1 MKHLLLLLGLY
12 LPLLAMAAPEARVQ
26 TRLVPGGDTVV
37 GATVELQVDLLV
49 DTWFTQPPVL
59 PVIDLPGATVS
70 APSGEAQHLNQQHDG
85 KTFFGL
91 RYTYQITPQ
100 AAQTFTLPAQ
110 SFQVFPGQSDG
121 PLTLTS
127 EPLSWVAKA
136 LAGDTGGHRL
146 VARKVSLEQQTQ
158 LSHAPLRTGDSITR
172 RVLTRAEGAQAML
185 LPPPPLSE
193 VAGLKRYVQTPRV
206 TPLSDGRGGTS
217 GGQRE
222 DSVTYVVSAAGHY
235 QLPAI
240 ELQWW
245 DAASGQAR
253 QATLPPVDLNVTE
266 GTYKAPFSIDGDLR
280 ALGRQ
285 AQLRLS
291 AQWLWLIGLLLFGG
305 GLMYLCRPSLY
316 AAWRRFEGWQ
326 AARRTARLQSADYAW
341 QLARKQL
348 AQDPPELGGLYL
360 WVRRRTGYYT
370 LSDFS
375 QGLPPSSGIRLLDW
389 LQIRYGKPSGTAHV
403 TPPLGPTLSQARRVL
418 AAEHVRSSQR
428 NGLKPLNP

>member
-1 MKHLLLLLGLY
+1 M
-12 LPLLAMAAPEARVQ
+12 
-26 TRLVPGGDTVV
+26 
-37 GATVELQVDLLV
+37 
-49 DTWFTQPPVL
+49 
-59 PVIDLPGATVS
+59 
-70 APSGEAQHLNQQHDG
+70 
-85 KTFFGL
+85 
-91 RYTYQITPQ
+91 
-100 AAQTFTLPAQ
+100 
-110 SFQVFPGQSDG
+110 
-121 PLTLTS
+121 
-127 EPLSWVAKA
+127 
-136 LAGDTGGHRL
+136 
-146 VARKVSLEQQTQ
+146 
-158 LSHAPLRTGDSITR
+158 
-172 RVLTRAEGAQAML
+172 
-185 LPPPPLSE
+185 
-193 VAGLKRYVQTPRV
+193 
-206 TPLSDGRGGTS
+206 
-217 GGQRE
+217 
-222 DSVTYVVSAAGHY
+222 
-235 QLPAI
+235 
-240 ELQWW
+240 
-245 DAASGQAR
+245 
-253 QATLPPVDLNVTE
+253 
-266 GTYKAPFSIDGDLR
+266 R

-326 AARRTARLQSADYAW
+326 AARRTARLKSADYAW

>member
-12 LPLLAMAAPEARVQ
+12 LPLLAMAAPDARVQ
-26 TRLVPGGDTVV
+26 THLVPGGDTVV

-291 AQWLWLIGLLLFGG
+291 AQWLWLIGLLLCGG
-305 GLMYLCRPSLY
+305 GLMYLCRPWLY

-403 TPPLGPTLSQARRVL
+403 TPPLGPTLSQASRVL
-418 AAEHVRSSQR
+418 APEHVRSSQR

>member
-1 MKHLLLLLGLY
+1 MRHLLLLLGLY

-26 TRLVPGGDTVV
+26 ARLVPGGDTVV

-70 APSGEAQHLNQQHDG
+70 APSGEAQHLNQEHDG

-158 LSHAPLRTGDSITR
+158 LSHSPLRAGDSITR

-185 LPPPPLSE
+185 LPPPPLGE

-253 QATLPPVDLNVTE
+253 QATLPPIDLNVTE
-266 GTYKAPFSIDGDLR
+266 GTYKAPFSIDEDLR

-291 AQWLWLIGLLLFGG
+291 AQWLWLIGLLLLGG
-305 GLMYLCRPSLY
+305 GLIYLCRPWLY

-375 QGLPPSSGIRLLDW
+375 QRLPPSSGIRLLDW
-389 LQIRYGKPSGTAHV
+389 LQIRYGKPSGTAQV

-418 AAEHVRSSQR
+418 APEHVRSSQR

>member
-1 MKHLLLLLGLY
+1 MKRLLLLLGLY

-26 TRLVPGGDTVV
+26 ARLVPGGETVV
-37 GATVELQVDLLV
+37 GASVELQVDLLV

-70 APSGEAQHLNQQHDG
+70 APSGEAQHLNEQFDG

-91 RYTYQITPQ
+91 RYTYQVTPQ
-100 AAQTFTLPAQ
+100 AAQIFTLPAQ

-127 EPLSWVAKA
+127 EPLSLVVKP
-136 LAGDTGGHRL
+136 LAGNAGGHRL

-158 LSHAPLRTGDSITR
+158 LSHSPLRAGDSITR

-185 LPPPPLSE
+185 IPPPPVGE
-193 VAGLKRYVQTPRV
+193 IAGLKRYVQIPNV
-206 TPLSDGRGGTS
+206 TPLSDGRGGSS

-222 DSVTYVVSAAGHY
+222 DSVTYVASAAGHY

-245 DAASGQAR
+245 DAATGEAR
-253 QATLPPVDLNVTE
+253 QAALPSVDFDVVE
-266 GTYKAPFSIDGDLR
+266 GSYKAPFSIDEDLR
-280 ALGRQ
+280 ALGRE
-285 AQLRLS
+285 AQLRLP
-291 AQWLWLIGLLLFGG
+291 AQWLWLIGLVVFAA
-305 GLMYLCRPSLY
+305 GLMYVSRPWLY
-316 AAWRRFEGWQ
+316 AAWCRFSAWQ

-360 WVRRRTGYYT
+360 WIRRRTGHYT

-375 QGLPPSSGIRLLDW
+375 MGLPPSLGIRLLDW
-389 LQIRYGKPSGTAHV
+389 LQTHYGKSSDAAHV
-403 TPPLGPTLSQARRVL
+403 TPPLSSTLSQARRAL
-418 AAEHVRSSQR
+418 APEQPR
-428 NGLKPLNP
+428 NSRRKGLKPLNP

>member
-1 MKHLLLLLGLY
+1 MKHVLLLLGLY

-110 SFQVFPGQSDG
+110 TFQVFPGPSDG

-136 LAGDTGGHRL
+136 LAGGTGGHRL

-206 TPLSDGRGGTS
+206 APLSDGRGGTS

-245 DAASGQAR
+245 DAATGQAR
-253 QATLPPVDLNVTE
+253 QATLPSVDFDVVE
-266 GTYKAPFSIDGDLR
+266 GSYKAPFSIDEDLR
-280 ALGRQ
+280 ALGRE
-285 AQLRLS
+285 AQFRLS
-291 AQWLWLIGLLLFGG
+291 AQWLWLTGLVVLAG
-305 GLMYLCRPSLY
+305 GLIYCTRSWMH
-316 AAWRRFEGWQ
+316 AARRRFSAWQ
-326 AARRTARLQSADYAW
+326 VARRTARLLSADYAW

-375 QGLPPSSGIRLLDW
+375 QGLPPSTKIRLLDW
-389 LQIRYGKPSGTAHV
+389 LQNRYGKPSDTIQV

-418 AAEHVRSSQR
+418 AAEYVRSRQR